1 MSPRRSLEGRMAFLA
16 NVSALL
22 GAALPHERA
31 LPRLTRLAVPEL
43 GDLCAIDLVQEDGTL
58 ARVAGTHVDAAKE
71 ALVSEVHIRHGFNP
85 ASPVG
90 VPAAVR
96 ARRVLLVA
104 RVTDADLMAEAQN
117 ADQLRILQRL
127 GLRSWLIVPLIGRE
141 RVLGAISFAITEAS
155 RRYDRA
161 DQGLAEAVARQAAAA
176 IEDAR
181 LRHDAEAARSAA
193 ESANRAKDEFL
204 ATLSHEL
211 RNPLNAMLGWA
222 RLLESGKLD
231 EEQARR
237 ALQIILRNVDAQVRL
252 VDDLLDMSSVISG
265 RMRLTLQV
273 VDLRDVIEEVLDSVR
288 PGAAAKGLRL
298 HALLESPGAPING
311 DPDRLRQVV
320 WNLLSNAVKF
330 TPRGGRVEVKAQRVR
345 SHAEIVVADTGQGIH
360 ADLLPYVFDRL
371 RQGDSTTTRTHGG
384 TGIGLALVR
393 HLVELHGGSVFAESA
408 GEGQGA
414 TFVVKLPL
422 LVAEVREHPIAP
434 QETSLPGAVSL
445 AGVRVLVL
453 DDDPAAVDM
462 VVAML
467 VQSGAAARGSGSVAS
482 ALRTV
487 AQWRPDVLISDIEM
501 PGEDG
506 YTLIRKVRAL
516 SPDAGGKTPAVA
528 LTAFSRPEDR
538 IRSFR
543 AGFSIHLSK
552 PVDPDELIAV
562 IANLAGRADRGN
574 TEAT

>member
-1 MSPRRSLEGRMAFLA
+1 M
-16 NVSALL
+16 ALL
-22 GAALPHERA
+22 GDVGALLAVDLPLERA
-31 LPRLTRLAVPEL
+31 LPRLSRLGVPEL
-43 GDLCAIDLVQEDGTL
+43 GDLCAIDLAQDDGTL
-58 ARVAGTHVDAAKE
+58 ARVAGTHVDHDKE
-71 ALVSEVHIRHGFNP
+71 ALVNEVRARYGFNP
-85 ASPVG
+85 ASPAG
-90 VPAAVR
+90 AHAAMR
-96 ARRVLLVA
+96 ARRPVLVA
-104 RVTDADLMAEAQN
+104 RVTEADLMAEAQN
-117 ADQLRILQRL
+117 TDQLRIFQRL
-127 GLRSWLIVPLIGRE
+127 APRSVMIVPLIGRE
-141 RVLGAISFAITEAS
+141 RVLGALTLAVTESS

-161 DQGLAEAVARQAAAA
+161 DLALAEAVARQLTVALEAAK
-176 IEDAR
+176 

-222 RLLESGKLD
+222 RLIESGNLD

-237 ALQIILRNVDAQVRL
+237 AVHIILRNVNAQVRL
-252 VDDLLDMSSVISG
+252 VDDLLDMSSVVSG
-265 RMRLTLQV
+265 RMRLSLQV

-298 HALLESPGAPING
+298 HALLESPGAPISG

-330 TPRGGRVEVKAQRVR
+330 TPRGGSVEITAQRVR
-345 SHAEIVVADTGQGIH
+345 SHAEIIVADTGQGIT
-360 ADLLPYVFDRL
+360 ADLLPYIFDRL
-371 RQGDSTTTRTHGG
+371 RQGDSSTTRAHGG

-393 HLVELHGGSVFAESA
+393 HLVELHGGNVFAESA
-408 GEGQGA
+408 GEGHGA

-422 LVAEVREHPIAP
+422 MVAEIREHPIAP
-434 QETSLPGAVSL
+434 QETPSSAGVSL
-445 AGVRVLVL
+445 AGVRVLVV
-453 DDDPAAVDM
+453 DDDPATVDL

-467 VQSGAAARGSGSVAS
+467 VQSAAAARGAESVAA
-482 ALRTV
+482 ALRTI
-487 AQWRPDVLISDIEM
+487 AQWRPDVLLSDIEM

-516 SPDAGGKTPAVA
+516 APDAGGKTPAVA

-552 PVDPDELIAV
+552 PVDPNELIAV
-562 IANLAGRADRGN
+562 IANLAGRADQGS